1 MTDFPPLPRYLTL
14 DEAAQAMTDRTGKS
28 WTARQILGCAER
40 HEITVFARIGHAV
53 KFVRVRPIE
62 GKTNEIAAEAGSL
75 PILDTKAIQALLLT
89 GEARSRGWEE
99 LTTIDFFGEPA
110 QAWTTVFELAP
121 GEQAPRVRADD
132 CRVTANGVL
141 RLVESYTAPAQPQG
155 EAETLTQS
163 APAAPDGQAW
173 TLRQPQ
179 RFRGYRAP
187 LYRFL
192 KAAQA
197 AGQPCPKAR
206 DVLEAWRDARPDEVF
221 KVLPG
226 ELHYYDAEGNAAT
239 ATTAAVQKAIDRL
252 TEREKPR

>member
-141 RLVESYTAPAQPQG
+141 RLVESYTDPAPAEPSIQRRARLLAEL
-155 EAETLTQS
+155 EAEQAIQS
-163 APAAPDGQAW
+163 RGA
-173 TLRQPQ
+173 LQ
-179 RFRGYRAP
+179 RIADRHGIDRSN
-187 LYRFL
+187 LG
-192 KAAQA
+192 K
-197 AGQPCPKAR
+197 
-206 DVLEAWRDARPDEVF
+206 DI
-221 KVLPG
+221 
-226 ELHYYDAEGNAAT
+226 
-239 ATTAAVQKAIDRL
+239 QKAKA
-252 TEREKPR
+252 ERAENRRAGTWANHLVRDGKRTT